1 VSAAAEA
8 SVIGSRYHLPMP
20 AQTLPTRKEQ
30 GDLHRRVLAEDPTA
44 FAELC
49 EAALPHLVE
58 SLHARFPNRDSH
70 LIEST
75 AIDVLMAYY
84 DDPAR
89 FDPARLSLFGYLR
102 MAARYDALNRIDSAR
117 RREDRL
123 VPVDHEDANGILTTG
138 STVEDAVRLDEW
150 LAQHTTLSRSEVL
163 TRLHEALDPVD
174 EEIVLMMLEGV
185 RATERYAA
193 VMGISHLDTD
203 EQRAE
208 VKRAKDRLNKK
219 LRRFATHLI
228 DTH

>member
-1 VSAAAEA
+1 VSAAEV
-8 SVIGSRYHLPMP
+8 SVIGSRYHTPMSTQP
-20 AQTLPTRKEQ
+20 LPTREEQ
-30 GDLHRRVLAEDPTA
+30 GALHRRVLAEDPTA

-49 EAALPHLVE
+49 EAALPHLVH
-58 SLHARFPNRDSH
+58 SLRARFPAHDSH
-70 LIEST
+70 LLESS
-75 AIDVLMAYY
+75 AIDALMAYY

-89 FDPARLSLFGYLR
+89 FDPTRLALFGYLR
-102 MAARYDALNRIDSAR
+102 MAARYDALNRIDSDR
-117 RREDRL
+117 RREDHL
-123 VPVDHEDANGILTTG
+123 VHVDDEDVDITPTGG

-150 LAQHTTLSRSEVL
+150 LAQHTTLSRREVL

-203 EQRAE
+203 KQRAA

-219 LRRFATHLI
+219 LRRFASHLI